1 MRGARHY
8 RFQYGLLENG
18 FRQISM
24 VDKPIRT
31 AEDLRG
37 MKMRVPDGQ
46 MFRDVFHGA
55 RGAAG
60 DDHIRE
66 LYAALSPASRRPGKP
81 AGDHRG
87 EPAYEVSEVRVHDQP
102 SCGRLQTC
110 SPT

>member
-1 MRGARHY
+1 MPFAFAAMRRCTGRTTARSASTSVANARRKAFY

-46 MFRDVFHGA
+46 MFRDVFT
-55 RGAAG
+55 
-60 DDHIRE
+60 
-66 LYAALSPASRRPGKP
+66 ALEAQPVTINIASSTRRSSPARSTARKTRW
-81 AGDHRG
+81 
-87 EPAYEVSEVRVHDQP
+87 
-102 SCGRLQTC
+102 
-110 SPT
+110 